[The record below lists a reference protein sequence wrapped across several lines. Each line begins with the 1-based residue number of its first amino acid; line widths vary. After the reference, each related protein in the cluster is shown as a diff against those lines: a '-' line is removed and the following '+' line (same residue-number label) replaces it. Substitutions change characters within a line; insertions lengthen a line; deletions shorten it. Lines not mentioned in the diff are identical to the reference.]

1 MNTIKRFWPVP
12 VAMLGFLLVA
22 CATDVA
28 NRYYSSKQYP
38 EKQPGQVQILSS
50 NPSRPFEVIADFQ
63 SRGDTPESLRK
74 KAAKIGADA
83 IIIAGLG
90 GVYDRSEEWAGKDR
104 NESSYSRIAGTA
116 IVYTDKQ

>member
-1 MNTIKRFWPVP
+1 MNTAKQFWPVS
-12 VAMLGFLLVA
+12 VSLLGFLLGA

-38 EKQPGQVQILSS
+38 EKPPAQVQILSS

-63 SRGDTPESLRK
+63 SRGDTPESLRG

-90 GVYDRSEEWAGKDR
+90 GNYDRSEEWAGKDR
-104 NESSYSRIAGTA
+104 NESSYSRITGTA
-116 IVYTDKQ
+116 IVYTDKK

>member
-1 MNTIKRFWPVP
+1 
-12 VAMLGFLLVA
+12 MLGFLLAA

-38 EKQPGQVQILSS
+38 EKQPAQVQILSS

-83 IIIAGLG
+83 IIVAGIG
-90 GVYDRSEEWAGKDR
+90 GNYDRSEEWAGKDR
-104 NESSYSRIAGTA
+104 NENSAARIVGTA
-116 IVYTDKQ
+116 IVYTDQK

>member
-1 MNTIKRFWPVP
+1 
-12 VAMLGFLLVA
+12 MLGFLLVA